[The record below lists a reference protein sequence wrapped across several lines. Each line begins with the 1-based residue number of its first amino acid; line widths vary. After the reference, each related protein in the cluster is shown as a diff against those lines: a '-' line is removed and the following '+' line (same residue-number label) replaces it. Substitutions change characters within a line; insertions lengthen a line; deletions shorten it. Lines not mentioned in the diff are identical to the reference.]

1 MGATTRLSD
10 TIAATKP
17 YLNWANLTIGDAL
30 EPALTAANMTL
41 QTIVGPPFIWP
52 WNRSTAS
59 FLTVEGVQDYNAAI
73 SNYGWLE
80 SATIQAAAVIT
91 HVDIVSDVATYTAGN
106 GFGNLDG
113 FQAGVS
119 TVNITGCTSSFLNG
133 IKIIKSANATSF
145 TVDLVHGNISEA
157 ESGAKALCG
166 KIMPLEIV
174 WKSQGEATEED
185 RPTFISTQES
195 DESGTTFTFRL
206 LPVPNEPYQVNLT
219 FQESPNFFSA
229 VIPGDGLS
237 QTWGIPDQLQYIYT
251 YFFMFFM
258 MDYFEDS
265 RAARYRQ
272 LAVAALLAR
281 QGGLSET
288 DRNLFLGNWLPLMNE
303 EQSSVSKNQQST
315 QAQGL

>member
-1 MGATTRLSD
+1 MAATTRLQD

-17 YLNWANLTIGDAL
+17 YVNWASLTIGDNL

-59 FLTVEGVQDYNAAI
+59 FMALEGIQDYNAAI
-73 SNYGWLE
+73 TNYGWLE

-91 HVDIVSDVATYTAGN
+91 SVTISGNVATFQAIN
-106 GFGNLDG
+106 NFERLDG
-113 FQAGVS
+113 VQAGSIVVVS
-119 TVNITGCTSSFLNG
+119 GCTSSFLNG
-133 IKIIKSANATSF
+133 KFA
-145 TVDLVHGNISEA
+145 LVSVTPTTFVVNITHADITES

-206 LPVPNEPYQVNLT
+206 LPVPEQTYQVNLT
-219 FQESPNFFSA
+219 FQEAP
-229 VIPGDGLS
+229 IPFNVLS
-237 QTWGIPDQLQYIYT
+237 DTWGIPNQLQYIYT

-258 MDYFEDS
+258 LDYFDDAK
-265 RAARYRQ
+265 AAKYRQ
-272 LAVAALLAR
+272 LAVASLLAR
-281 QGGLSET
+281 QSGLSES
-288 DRNLFLGNWLPLMNE
+288 DRNLFLGNWLPLMKE
-303 EQSSVSKNQQST
+303 EMSATQDDNQGT
-315 QAQGL
+315 QARGL